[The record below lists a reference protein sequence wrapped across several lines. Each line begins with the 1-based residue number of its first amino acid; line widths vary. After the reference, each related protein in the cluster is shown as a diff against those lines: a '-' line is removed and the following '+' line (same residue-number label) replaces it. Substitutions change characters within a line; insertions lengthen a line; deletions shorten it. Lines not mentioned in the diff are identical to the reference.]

1 MPSPI
6 VWNPCISPPILLDSH
21 IEVRNMG
28 KVVVKQLRD
37 IVEKTH
43 REWKVQGTKPE
54 LRTMEQSVGLIR
66 RLEMAFPKWIS

>member
-1 MPSPI
+1 
-6 VWNPCISPPILLDSH
+6 
-21 IEVRNMG
+21 MG